1 LPIAIS
7 LPVREQKATAVM
19 HEARDIEATPSPSTV
34 TPVLV
39 VAGVLIGL
47 LLLLC
52 GGATGYVALTYRPPP
67 EVKRKASPEDSQNP
81 MQERY
86 DKMRQ
91 SFADDV
97 PFTDDPAVVRKIAA
111 AIVDIDL
118 PAVFEP
124 IEGLRYDVRRRAV
137 FGKKTEDAAI
147 LKLGAC
153 NTATGRS
160 PSPASLDDP
169 MMMKYVLGI
178 AETENGRT
186 TTILKA
192 AQSQKK
198 GEYLQRDLTVLGQK
212 AAFAF
217 KHGKRTSDNKPVW
230 KIWGSFTTANGA
242 AALILLVPES
252 EFDEEAIVRMI
263 ESIRP
268 ATDEKSGS
276 SADTDKAANPE

>member
-1 LPIAIS
+1 
-7 LPVREQKATAVM
+7 M
-19 HEARDIEATPSPSTV
+19 HEAREIEATPSPSTV

-47 LLLLC
+47 LLLVC
-52 GGATGYVALTYRPPP
+52 GGAAGYVALTDRPPS
-67 EVKRKASPEDSQNP
+67 EVKTKARPEDSQNP
-81 MQERY
+81 MQDRFE
-86 DKMRQ
+86 KMQQ
-91 SFADDV
+91 SFADDI
-97 PFTDDPAVVRKIAA
+97 PFTDDPALVRKIAA

-118 PAVFEP
+118 PAGFEP

-137 FGKKTEDAAI
+137 FGKKTDDAAL
-147 LKLGAC
+147 LKLGAS
-153 NTATGRS
+153 NAEAGRTH
-160 PSPASLDDP
+160 SPASLDDP
-169 MMMKYVLGI
+169 MMMKYVVGI

-186 TTILKA
+186 ITTLKA
-192 AQSQKK
+192 TQSQKK

-230 KIWGSFTTANGA
+230 KVWGSFTTANGA

-276 SADTDKAANPE
+276 SADTDKAAKPE